1 MKRKM
6 GEVSALGLGVGV
18 AQGCGKDISS
28 VAGRKSSPSGRC
40 RGGPFTGRGSP
51 LEGLLEPCE

>member
-28 VAGRKSSPSGRC
+28 VAGRKSSPSGR
-40 RGGPFTGRGSP
+40 GSP
-51 LEGLLEPCE
+51 IEGLLEPCE